1 MDLKSIQEAKCFEF
15 TVQIFPPPQ
24 GPPWE
29 GGAKIRIFPPPGF
42 IFLFTLAA
50 TALVA
55 GSGYKA
61 IEIRKFEFEAK
72 I

>member
-15 TVQIFPPPQ
+15 TVQILPPPP
-24 GPPWE
+24 GTSLG
-29 GGAKIRIFPPPGF
+29 GGAKIRIFPPGF